1 MRPITNNG
9 CTVSGA
15 GGGLTRFNDTS
26 TTGSATI
33 TNNGGTVS
41 AANGGG
47 TQFFGTS
54 TAGSATLI
62 ANGGTVSGA
71 GGGAISG
78 STGVAGLGSTDQRA
92 NFSY

>member
-47 TQFFGTS
+47 TQFFGT
-54 TAGSATLI
+54 
-62 ANGGTVSGA
+62 
-71 GGGAISG
+71 
-78 STGVAGLGSTDQRA
+78 
-92 NFSY
+92 